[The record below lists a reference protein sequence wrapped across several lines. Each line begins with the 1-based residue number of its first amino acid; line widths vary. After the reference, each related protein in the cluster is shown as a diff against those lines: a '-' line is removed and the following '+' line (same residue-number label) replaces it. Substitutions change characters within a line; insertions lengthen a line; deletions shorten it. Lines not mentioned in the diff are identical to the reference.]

1 MLDSRIEEN
10 PELMLPGNIPEDMFD
25 LLFVQSHALLN
36 SVDKESVGHLNL
48 EILTNIVSDIL
59 RVYDIYELYKDNIGG
74 LIVMYASWVI
84 LESLKREEL
93 IDFESCSFD
102 NIFDNEVLMRIIE
115 NNQDAFEKH
124 LKNVALLD

>member
-36 SVDKESVGHLNL
+36 SVDKERVGHLNI
-48 EILTNIVSDIL
+48 EMLTNIVSDIL

-115 NNQDAFEKH
+115 SNQDAFEKH